1 MKPTCYTNATTYNY
15 NFCKHVWFHH
25 TIKIKIIL

>member
-1 MKPTCYTNATTYNY
+1 MIDYNHKHKE
-15 NFCKHVWFHH
+15 NLIFNHVWFHH

>member
-1 MKPTCYTNATTYNY
+1 MINHNHKHKYNIKF
-15 NFCKHVWFHH
+15 NHVWFHH